1 MEDRW
6 LESLGSIR
14 SQVHRTKTTTLTRSD
29 IERIFHVR
37 KESARQ
43 LIHLIHSVSQH
54 TEKADKRLSVSI
66 DEVKSFLS
74 RFPDMPNNA
83 SRDARKDSIKVAR
96 ELMKRIKPARR
107 SAAAFNEAGKA
118 PTAAPPAPPSE
129 PNSNSQLIGPFSAD
143 LIATITEAAGKK
155 GLSPTQYVGTL
166 LCKHVDRLAANRK
179 NKDKELPESSGNS
192 TLFEE

>member
-1 MEDRW
+1 MK
-6 LESLGSIR
+6 
-14 SQVHRTKTTTLTRSD
+14 KTTLARGD

-43 LIHLIHSVSQH
+43 LIHLIHSVSEH

-74 RFPDMPNNA
+74 QFPDMPNSA

-96 ELMKRIKPARR
+96 EVMKRIKLAGR
-107 SAAAFNEAGKA
+107 SAAGFTEAGKA
-118 PTAAPPAPPSE
+118 PTVAPPEPS
-129 PNSNSQLIGPFSAD
+129 SNSQLIGPLGAD
-143 LIATITEAAGKK
+143 LIAAITEAAGKK
-155 GLSPTQYVGTL
+155 GQSPAQYVRTIL
-166 LCKHVDRLAANRK
+166 RKHLDRLAANRQ
-179 NKDKELPESSGNS
+179 NKDKELPESSANS